1 MAEEKKSIEIS
12 YKANLADLKAKLK
25 TIPNITEQEAKK
37 MVAAL
42 DRQLKQAEK
51 AAKKSAEAQ
60 KKSAKM
66 TSKAAERSK
75 KELEKMAEAALKS
88 EQRLEKVADS
98 AGEIDRGF
106 SSVGLA
112 LREVNP
118 KLADAADGLADTF
131 AVAEGLTMSFKNLNP
146 YVVAAAIAIG
156 ALTLG
161 YQAHKKELE
170 RVKQLTL
177 DYRDAQKS
185 LIDSQ
190 KEQENN
196 LIEAAG
202 TYREIQE
209 RIQLATGAISE
220 YEFAI
225 SQAERAAFEG
235 IEDNIQA
242 QERLIQEKKRELD
255 FVQRLGNSALTLGTA
270 QIAISDTQK
279 EQIRTLQ
286 LQTKSANNRLD
297 LTQKGLKQAE
307 ALNNMYGEGKRQLA
321 EMEKNLAG
329 LEKMQQAA
337 VENAALLADYEFE
350 QAQEAER
357 LAKAEE
363 KRAKDL
369 EDSVL
374 LAEREAQILAD
385 LEEFRR
391 KQAASEQAILDA
403 REQLSDLI
411 IKISGSEID
420 QINLKYDKE
429 IERLQE
435 LSEKAEETAGVQQAI
450 QDLEEKRNEEIHNKR
465 MDQFKK
471 EQAAA
476 IQQGE
481 AITSALSDAFS
492 SSADSLEEMAKRREE
507 ENINQMENE
516 KRLQRL
522 EELGEANRIQNLEQR
537 SESVKEIEEQ
547 MEKDRE
553 DFAKKRQ
560 HAEAQAAAKV
570 FALRQG
576 AALAETGMN
585 VAKGIVNALA
595 TYPGPVGI
603 GLASLIG
610 ATGAAQMAM
619 ISSQQPPSFHMGGM
633 ASDEMGARVLRGE
646 AVLDRATV
654 RRIGGEQ
661 GVKKLQ
667 QGNGNS
673 DNVMVIQPF
682 RHFGRF
688 AREIGFKSPRKTGI
702 RK

>member
-51 AAKKSAEAQ
+51 AAKKSADSS
-60 KKSAKM
+60 K
-66 TSKAAERSK
+66 KAAQASAR
-75 KELEKMAEAALKS
+75 AAKRGANDFNLM
-88 EQRLEKVADS
+88 ADS
-98 AGEIDRGF
+98 ASRAEHKLEGVADASGDIDRGF
-106 SSVGLA
+106 SSIGLA

-118 KLADAADGLADTF
+118 QLADAADGLADTF

-161 YQAHKKELE
+161 YQSHKKELE

-177 DYRDAQKS
+177 EYRDAQKS

-196 LIEAAG
+196 LLEAAG

-255 FVQRLGNSALTLGTA
+255 FVSRLENSARALGKA
-270 QIAISDTQK
+270 QIAISDEQK

-286 LQTKSANNRLD
+286 LQTKSANNNLD
-297 LTQKGLKQAE
+297 LTQKGLAE
-307 ALNNMYGEGKRQLA
+307 ASALSNMYSEGQKQLA
-321 EMEKNLAG
+321 EMEKNLTG
-329 LEKMQQAA
+329 LEKMQKAS
-337 VENAALLADYEFE
+337 VESAALLADYEFE

-357 LAKAEE
+357 LAQAEE
-363 KRAKDL
+363 ARNKAL
-369 EDSVL
+369 EEAVL
-374 LAEREAQILAD
+374 LAEREAQIMAD
-385 LEEFRR
+385 LEAFRS

-403 REQLSDLI
+403 REQLSEAL

-450 QDLEEKRNEEIHNKR
+450 QDLEEQRNEDIHNSR
-465 MDQFKK
+465 MKQLQE
-471 EQAAA
+471 EQEKSIEVAS
-476 IQQGE
+476 Q
-481 AITSALSDAFS
+481 AFS
-492 SSADSLEEMAKRREE
+492 AYSGMLNGIADLVESNSQEEGK
-507 ENINQMENE
+507 
-516 KRLQRL
+516 
-522 EELGEANRIQNLEQR
+522 
-537 SESVKEIEEQ
+537 
-547 MEKDRE
+547 
-553 DFAKKRQ
+553 
-560 HAEAQAAAKV
+560 AAAKV
-570 FALRQG
+570 FALRQA

-595 TYPGPVGI
+595 TYPGPGGI
-603 GLASLIG
+603 ALASLIG
-610 ATGAAQMAM
+610 AAGATQMAA
-619 ISSQQPPSFHMGGM
+619 IASQQPPSFHMGGM
-633 ASDEMGARVLRGE
+633 ASDELGARVLRGE

-654 RRIGGEQ
+654 RRIGGEE

-667 QGNGNS
+667 QGNQKS

-682 RHFGRF
+682 KHFGRF
-688 AREIGFKSPRKTGI
+688 AREIGFQPPRKTGI